1 MNNKESGNNEGGHTP
16 EECPDGINIQE
27 LCNGTTASPCD
38 CQSFQECQ
46 VSKNKEGLA
55 NTTILLSTCANTTP
69 HSVHLPMLVM
79 DHCLCWTVIEMATQT
94 DLSGLAPLVIS
105 RCTAVETLVPSLLI
119 LIRVTLHHV
128 WEMKE
133 VHENHCLNSCY

>member
-1 MNNKESGNNEGGHTP
+1 MCYIILQQIIQEAIIGYHTDFCECRQVQVMNNKESGNNEGGHTP

-46 VSKNKEGLA
+46 VCKNKEGLA
-55 NTTILLSTCANTTP
+55 NTTILSATCANTTP

-79 DHCLCWTVIEMATQT
+79 GHCVCWTVMEMATQT
-94 DLSGLAPLVIS
+94 DL
-105 RCTAVETLVPSLLI
+105 
-119 LIRVTLHHV
+119 
-128 WEMKE
+128 
-133 VHENHCLNSCY
+133 